1 MQDLNRDTCLR
12 ILELPDNPSAMDI
25 KDAYRLLVRVWH
37 PDKYSHDPILQ
48 QRAQDK
54 LKQINAAYEWLNMHL
69 SETNSGSTDKTV
81 VPCYPPYNPPSPTY
95 NTART
100 PSSQSPRIRDY
111 QGFIAALIQ
120 YAFGL
125 ICLISALGGGIRLIL
140 GAYTGSAMVGVLAL
154 IFIGGC
160 AYLMFRVGKSNMDK
174 SWY

>member
-37 PDKYSHDPILQ
+37 PDRYSHDPILQ

-54 LKQINAAYEWLNMHL
+54 LKQINAANEWLNLHF
-69 SETNSGSTDKTV
+69 SDTKSSSTEKSD
-81 VPCYPPYNPPSPTY
+81 VPFYPPSPPSRSY
-95 NTART
+95 DHAR
-100 PSSQSPRIRDY
+100 PSSSPAPRIRNY

-125 ICLISALGGGIRLIL
+125 VCLISALGGGIRLMI
-140 GAYTGSAMVGVLAL
+140 GAYTGSAMVGVPAL

-160 AYLMFRVGKSNMDK
+160 AYLMFKVGKSNMDK